1 MCHKETELA
10 IHWFEDN
17 YINLNTGKCLVKKW
31 SVYVNLKAFQQPRI
45 PFSHY
50 LMHNLNIANLNFK
63 LKIAHSLHPQN
74 IQTLETYLLK
84 IHHGFS
90 KVSFLDLFHNHNEN
104 NFYSFRFQP
113 NTILVHMIFW
123 TNNLSG
129 LKLIDKSSHKGI
141 NKVWI
146 LQNILILRLR
156 WPLLIYEISISVVNC
171 IEHKISSLLRKIL
184 QLTLSLCLW
193 RV

>member
-1 MCHKETELA
+1 MS
-10 IHWFEDN
+10 
-17 YINLNTGKCLVKKW
+17 GKKW
-31 SVYVNLKAFQQPRI
+31 SVYVNLKAFQQPRT

-50 LMHNLNIANLNFK
+50 LMHNFNIAYLNFK

-104 NFYSFRFQP
+104 NFYSFWFQP

-171 IEHKISSLLRKIL
+171 IEHKISSFWRKWLNIHIL
-184 QLTLSLCLW
+184 QQIYVCILRLPLALCLW